1 MEINVF
7 IQLLLL
13 PFFILL
19 SFLGLDELTVK
30 NNENMPLLTIILQ
43 IGTSW
48 GVIDNYDSKY
58 TINKTK
64 DAPAENKSIE

>member
-19 SFLGLDELTVK
+19 SFLGSDELTVK

-48 GVIDNYDSKY
+48 GFMNNYDTKY
-58 TINKTK
+58 AINKTR
-64 DAPAENKSIE
+64 AENKV